1 MTIGKIAP
9 SAEMVSMN
17 GPPVPS
23 QMISSGISVTF
34 GSG

>member
-1 MTIGKIAP
+1 MMIGKIAP

-23 QMISSGISVTF
+23 QMISSGMSVTL